1 MHRTDIDDRAAAGGP
16 HAGHHRAGQQ
26 EGGTH
31 IDGVGA
37 LEKLRRAALDVAE
50 AVVFMAETGF
60 ASGTELRVD
69 GGFLSGLRLLPQG

>member
-1 MHRTDIDDRAAAGGP
+1 MGRLAQVD
-16 HAGHHRAGQQ
+16 
-26 EGGTH
+26 
-31 IDGVGA
+31 
-37 LEKLRRAALDVAE
+37 DVAE